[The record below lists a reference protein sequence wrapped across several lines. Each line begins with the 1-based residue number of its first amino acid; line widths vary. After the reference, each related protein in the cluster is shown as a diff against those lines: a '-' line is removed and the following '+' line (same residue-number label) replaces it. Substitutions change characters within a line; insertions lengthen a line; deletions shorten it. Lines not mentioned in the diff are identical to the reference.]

1 MFMSKMAPDGVLIV
15 HISNRYLDLG
25 KIVSDAANDLGFA
38 VMEGNRDG
46 EASNPNADTGVRAVI
61 IARNQ
66 ARLNRYIGQPM
77 WTMVAP
83 SAQSRPWTDDH
94 TDILR
99 ALVRNAE

>member
-1 MFMSKMAPDGVLIV
+1 MRDDGVLIV

-25 KIVSDAANDLGFA
+25 AIVADAAHELGFA

-46 EASNPNADTGVRAVI
+46 EVSNPNADTGVRAVV

-66 ARLNRYIGQPM
+66 ARLDRYRGVPM
-77 WTMVAP
+77 WTMVSP
-83 SAQSRPWTDDH
+83 SAKSHPWTDDH

-99 ALVRNAE
+99 ALVRQNTN